1 MSNKAI
7 PNALPQD
14 LARSIYT
21 TMTRIQACDQR
32 IQQLLA
38 AGALQFQYYPCG
50 GQEAI
55 PASIAPHL
63 NGDDQVVTTYRG
75 VHDIVAKGTPMV
87 EIIAEMMGKING
99 TSKGKGGAMHLSDP
113 NTGLM
118 VTTGIVGAGMPIA
131 NGLALA
137 AKLKGTGQVVV
148 VNFGDGASNIGAF
161 NESINM
167 AALWDLPI
175 VFLCQN
181 NAYAEYTS
189 FAGST
194 KSPNIAARA
203 AGYGLVGE
211 VCDGTDPDAIHAAA
225 GRAIARAR
233 NGEGPT
239 LLECTAYRLQGHSFG
254 SEEDHMDQAE
264 LAEARANPPIA
275 KFRATLIER
284 GDATAEEI
292 DAIDAAAKQEVEDA
306 VAASMAAEM
315 PGEDELYADIF
326 EDASHVPYAA
336 ARSMGAEPDLSDR
349 EVITVPM
356 VAAITEALDIALGED
371 PNVFLIGEDIAD
383 PAGGVTKATAGLS
396 TKHGLERVRPS
407 PISEQAIIGAAIGA
421 SLNGMKP
428 VAEIMINDF
437 SMVCMDQIANHAAK
451 LRYMSGGRTSVP
463 ITIRTVTAGNV
474 GNFAAQHSQ
483 SLEAWFAHIPGIKVV
498 APSTAADAK
507 GLLLSAIAD
516 PDPVLVLEPMR
527 CYYVPDEV
535 PVGRY
540 EIPLGKAA
548 VRRQGTDVT
557 LISYGWCSVEA
568 NAAADA
574 LAEAGVSAEVIDLRS
589 IVPLDIET
597 CVASVQKTG
606 RCVIAHAAVEFS
618 GFGAELAAKI
628 SEELY
633 GQLKAPVKRVGA
645 RYTPVPFTPSLE
657 AMHFPNADRIKETAQ
672 SLIK

>member
-1 MSNKAI
+1 
-7 PNALPQD
+7 
-14 LARSIYT
+14 
-21 TMTRIQACDQR
+21 
-32 IQQLLA
+32 
-38 AGALQFQYYPCG
+38 
-50 GQEAI
+50 
-55 PASIAPHL
+55 
-63 NGDDQVVTTYRG
+63 
-75 VHDIVAKGTPMV
+75 
-87 EIIAEMMGKING
+87 
-99 TSKGKGGAMHLSDP
+99 MHLSDP
-113 NTGLM
+113 NAGLM

-137 AKLKGTGQVVV
+137 AKMKNTGRVVI

-167 AALWDLPI
+167 AALWDLPV

-189 FAGST
+189 YEEST
-194 KSPNIAARA
+194 KSASIAARA
-203 AGYGLVGE
+203 AGYGMVGE
-211 VCDGTDPDAIHAAA
+211 TVDGTDPDAIHAAA

-239 LLECTAYRLQGHSFG
+239 LLECTAHRLQGHSFG
-254 SEEDHMDQAE
+254 SEEDHMDQEA
-264 LAEARANPPIA
+264 LAAARANPPIA

-284 GDATAEEI
+284 GDATAEDL
-292 DAIDAAAKQEVEDA
+292 DAIEAAAKEEVEDA
-306 VAASMAAEM
+306 VGQSMAAEQ
-315 PGEDELYADIF
+315 PGEAELYADVF
-326 EDASHVPYAA
+326 ADTSHVPYAS
-336 ARSMGAEPDLSDR
+336 ARNTGEEPDLSDR
-349 EVITVPM
+349 ETITVPM
-356 VAAITEALDIALGED
+356 VAAITEAIDIALGED
-371 PNVFLIGEDIAD
+371 PDVFILGQDIAD

-396 TKHGLERVRPS
+396 TKHGLERVRPT

-428 VAEIMINDF
+428 IAEIMINDF

-463 ITIRTVTAGNV
+463 MVIRTVTAGNM

-483 SLEAWFAHIPGIKVV
+483 SLEAWFAHTPGIKVL

-540 EIPLGKAA
+540 EIPIGKAA
-548 VRRQGTDVT
+548 VRREGSDVT

-568 NAAADA
+568 NAAAEA
-574 LAEAGVSAEVIDLRS
+574 LAEKGVNAEVIDLRS
-589 IVPLDIET
+589 LVPLDIET

-618 GFGAELAAKI
+618 GFGAELAAKL
-628 SEELY
+628 SEDLH
-633 GQLKAPVKRVGA
+633 GQLKAPIKRVGA

-657 AMHFPNADRIKETAQ
+657 SLHFPNAERIADTAQ
-672 SLIK
+672 SLMS

>member
-1 MSNKAI
+1 MTSQTL

-14 LARSIYT
+14 VAVGIYK
-21 TMTRIQACDQR
+21 TMVRIDACNKR
-32 IQQLLA
+32 IEQLLA

-55 PASIAPHL
+55 PASIAPQL
-63 NGDDQVVTTYRG
+63 NDDDQVVTTYRG

-87 EIIAEMMGKING
+87 EIIAEMMGKVNG

-113 NTGLM
+113 NAGLM

-137 AKLKGTGQVVV
+137 AKMRGTGRVVV

-167 AALWDLPI
+167 AALWDLPV

-189 FAGST
+189 YEYST

-203 AGYGLVGE
+203 AGYGMAGE
-211 VCDGTDPDAIHAAA
+211 TVDGTDPDAIHAAA
-225 GRAIARAR
+225 GRAITRAR

-239 LLECTAYRLQGHSFG
+239 LLECTAHRLQGHAFG
-254 SEEDHMDQAE
+254 SEEDHMDQEA
-264 LAEARANPPIA
+264 LAAARGNPPIA
-275 KFRATLIER
+275 KFRAALIER
-284 GDATAEEI
+284 GDATIEDL
-292 DAIDAAAKQEVEDA
+292 DAIEAAAKAEVEEA
-306 VAASMAAEM
+306 VEQSMSAEM

-326 EDASHVPYAA
+326 ADATNVPYSSG
-336 ARSMGAEPDLSDR
+336 RSVGKEPDLSDR
-349 EVITVPM
+349 ETITVPM

-371 PNVFLIGEDIAD
+371 PDVFLIGEDIAD

-396 TKHGLERVRPS
+396 TKHGEDRVRPS

-421 SLNGMKP
+421 ALDGMKP

-463 ITIRTVTAGNV
+463 LVIRTVTAGNV

-483 SLEAWFAHIPGIKVV
+483 SLEAWFAHIPGIKVL

-540 EIPLGKAA
+540 EIPIGKAA
-548 VRRQGTDVT
+548 VRREGNDVT
-557 LISYGWCSVEA
+557 VISYGWCSVEA
-568 NAAADA
+568 NAAAKT

-589 IVPLDIET
+589 LVPLDIET
-597 CVASVQKTG
+597 CLASVRKTG

-618 GFGAELAAKI
+618 GFGAELAAKL

-633 GQLKAPVKRVGA
+633 GQLKAPIKRVGA

-657 AMHFPNADRIKETAQ
+657 SMHFPNAGRIADTAQ
-672 SLIK
+672 SLMS

>member
-1 MSNKAI
+1 MSNQAL

-14 LARSIYT
+14 IALLIYT
-21 TMTRIQACDQR
+21 TMVRIHACDQR

-63 NGDDQVVTTYRG
+63 HKDDQVVTTYRG

-87 EIIAEMMGKING
+87 EIIAEMMGKITG

-113 NTGLM
+113 DAGLM

-137 AKLKGTGQVVV
+137 AKLKGTGRVVV

-161 NESINM
+161 NESVNM

-189 FAGST
+189 FEGST
-194 KSPNIAARA
+194 KSANIADRA
-203 AGYGLVGE
+203 AGYGMAGE
-211 VCDGTDPDAIHAAA
+211 TVDGTDPDAMHAAA
-225 GRAIARAR
+225 GRAITRAR

-239 LLECTAYRLQGHSFG
+239 LLECMALRLQGHSFG
-254 SEEDHMDQAE
+254 SEEGHMDQE
-264 LAEARANPPIA
+264 KLAAARANPPIA
-275 KFRATLIER
+275 KFRASLIER
-284 GDATAEEI
+284 GNATAEDLDTI
-292 DAIDAAAKQEVEDA
+292 DADAKQEVEDA
-306 VAASMAAEM
+306 VEKSMAADM
-315 PGEDELYADIF
+315 PNESELYTDIF
-326 EDASHVPYAA
+326 ADASAVPYSSPTTTA
-336 ARSMGAEPDLSDR
+336 AEPDLSDR
-349 EVITVPM
+349 EVVTVPM
-356 VAAITEALDIALGED
+356 VVAITEALDIALGED
-371 PNVFLIGEDIAD
+371 PDVFLIGEDIAD
-383 PAGGVTKATAGLS
+383 PAGGVAKATAGLS
-396 TKHGLERVRPS
+396 TKHGVDRVRPS

-463 ITIRTVTAGNV
+463 IVIRTVTAGNV

-483 SLEAWFAHIPGIKVV
+483 SLEAWFTHIPGIKVV

-507 GLLLSAIAD
+507 GLLLAAIAD

-527 CYYVPDEV
+527 CYFVPDEV

-548 VRRQGTDVT
+548 VRREGTDVT

-574 LAEAGVSAEVIDLRS
+574 LAEVGVSAEVIDLRS
-589 IVPLDIET
+589 LVPLDLDT
-597 CVASVQKTG
+597 CVTSVKKTG

-618 GFGAELAAKI
+618 GFGAELAAKL

-633 GQLKAPVKRVGA
+633 GQLKAPIKRVGA

-657 AMHFPNADRIKETAQ
+657 SMHFPNAARIKDTAE
-672 SLIK
+672 SLMK

>member
-1 MSNKAI
+1 MTNQAL

-14 LARSIYT
+14 VAVGIYT
-21 TMTRIQACDQR
+21 TMVRIDACNKR
-32 IQQLLA
+32 IEQLLA

-55 PASIAPHL
+55 PASIAPQL
-63 NGDDQVVTTYRG
+63 NDDDQVVTTYRG

-87 EIIAEMMGKING
+87 EIIAEMMGKVNG

-113 NTGLM
+113 NAGLM

-137 AKLKGTGQVVV
+137 AKLKGTGKVVI

-161 NESINM
+161 NESVNM

-189 FAGST
+189 FEGST

-203 AGYGLVGE
+203 AGYGMAGE
-211 VCDGTDPDAIHAAA
+211 TVDGTDPDAIHAAA
-225 GRAIARAR
+225 GRAIERAR
-233 NGEGPT
+233 KGEGPT
-239 LLECTAYRLQGHSFG
+239 LLECMAYRLQGHAFG
-254 SEEDHMDQAE
+254 SEEDHMDQEE
-264 LAEARANPPIA
+264 LAAARANQPIA
-275 KFRATLIER
+275 KFRATLMER
-284 GDATAEEI
+284 GDATSDEL
-292 DAIDAAAKQEVEDA
+292 DAIEAAAKAEVEDA
-306 VAASMAAEM
+306 VEQSMAAEM

-326 EDASHVPYAA
+326 ADAANVPYATG
-336 ARSMGAEPDLSDR
+336 RTVGEEPDLSDR
-349 EVITVPM
+349 ETITVPM

-371 PNVFLIGEDIAD
+371 PDVFLIGEDIAD

-396 TKHGLERVRPS
+396 TKHGEDRVRPS

-451 LRYMSGGRTSVP
+451 LRYMSGGRTSCPLV
-463 ITIRTVTAGNV
+463 IRTVTAGNV

-535 PVGRY
+535 PAGRY
-540 EIPLGKAA
+540 EIPIGKAA
-548 VRRQGTDVT
+548 VRREGSDVT
-557 LISYGWCSVEA
+557 IISYGWCSVEA
-568 NAAADA
+568 NAAADT
-574 LAEAGVSAEVIDLRS
+574 LAEAGVKAEVIDLRS

-597 CVASVQKTG
+597 CLASVQKTG

-618 GFGAELAAKI
+618 GFGAELAAKL

-633 GQLKAPVKRVGA
+633 GQLKAPIKRVGA

-657 AMHFPNADRIKETAQ
+657 SLHFPNAGRIAETAQ
-672 SLIK
+672 SLMG